1 MDVADA
7 LSESAAIPPGIEGAA
22 PISLLKVNLTGQV
35 VTPSNRQ
42 QLG

>member
-1 MDVADA
+1 MDAADA

-35 VTPSNRQ
+35 VAPPNRQ
-42 QLG
+42 HLG